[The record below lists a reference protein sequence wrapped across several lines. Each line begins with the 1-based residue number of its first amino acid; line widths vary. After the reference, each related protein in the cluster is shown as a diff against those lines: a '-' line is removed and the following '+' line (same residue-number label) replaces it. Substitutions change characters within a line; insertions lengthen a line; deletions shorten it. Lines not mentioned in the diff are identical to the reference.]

1 MDNNKRYLDG
11 KNHSESA
18 SRGNFKNIKTD
29 YAEVIELSPKEIE
42 LKEKE
47 LKNNPSLSEDEFVSW
62 YLARREDY
70 MKKKALKEKQSI
82 EQAIDGNKN
91 GLNNVSNIIFSKLT
105 NTEGI
110 QIEYYR
116 NSKGEICKRFTDNS
130 GNTYKKIDI
139 NGEEAYQITNDAIG
153 YKVKKSEALV
163 AILGGKIILHKL
175 FDGHINVGPTNST
188 KEKIKKRERREVSA
202 VRFLAGDL
210 AVLVL
215 ASAILGTSSLV
226 NLVNKDKGLSGGRGN
241 GGIIEVTTDEE
252 PYSEPTGGYII
263 PAKTGLYADFNAY
276 TPVFSEDKAVQS
288 KYEKFLNDSLNNVSY
303 DGKNGEFVYLD
314 SASLISTKAYM
325 FVMEQVKQYNPKMYE
340 ELNAVLTPTT
350 VASIM
355 DRESSGQIN
364 DPNDA
369 QRDYIGPYKMGL
381 DAMREA
387 NTWSKKL
394 TGEELFKSDNLYSA
408 NSIRELSCS
417 EDLEILM
424 NPIYGAL
431 VSMYVQVSNL
441 YYLNNSKVIKGQFD
455 KGKFLDTYLM
465 GIQNMETLET
475 NGDYSHLKYSSGI
488 CGFDKIRGA
497 RLSDI
502 LNGNGQY
509 KDDTQSARCHNQLNQ
524 ITTKFSGENSSHNT
538 IAVISN
544 QK

>member
-1 MDNNKRYLDG
+1 MDNNERYLDE

-42 LKEKE
+42 LKEKA

-70 MKKKALKEKQSI
+70 MKKKALKEKQRI
-82 EQAIDGNKN
+82 EQDIDGNKD
-91 GLNNVSNIIFSKLT
+91 GLNNVSNIIFSKFT
-105 NTEGI
+105 NTEGV

-175 FDGHINVGPTNST
+175 FDEHKYIGPTNST
-188 KEKIKKRERREVSA
+188 KEKIKKREKRKVLA
-202 VRFLAGDL
+202 VRFIAGEL

-226 NLVNKDKGLSGGRGN
+226 NLVNKDKGLTRGSGDT
-241 GGIIEVTTDEE
+241 GIVEVTTDEE
-252 PYSEPTGGYII
+252 FYAEPTGKYII
-263 PAKTGLYADFNAY
+263 PAQTGLYANFNAY
-276 TPVFSEDKAVQS
+276 VPVFSEDKAVQS
-288 KYEKFLNDSLNNVSY
+288 KYEKYLNDSLNNVSY
-303 DGKNGEFVYLD
+303 DGKKGEFVYLD

-340 ELNAVLTPTT
+340 QLNAVITPTT
-350 VASIM
+350 IASIM

-381 DAMREA
+381 EAMREA
-387 NTWSKKL
+387 DTWAKRLS
-394 TGEELFKSDNLYSA
+394 GERLFKSDNLYSA
-408 NSIRELSCS
+408 KSIRELSCS

-455 KGKFLDTYLM
+455 RGKFLDTYLM
-465 GIQNMETLET
+465 GIQNMEKLIN

-488 CGFDKIRGA
+488 CEFDKIREA
-497 RLSDI
+497 RLYDI

-509 KDDTQSARCHNQLNQ
+509 KDDTQSAKCHNNLNQ
-524 ITTKFSGENSSHNT
+524 ITKKFSGENSSRNT
-538 IAVISN
+538 IVVIEN
-544 QK
+544 EK